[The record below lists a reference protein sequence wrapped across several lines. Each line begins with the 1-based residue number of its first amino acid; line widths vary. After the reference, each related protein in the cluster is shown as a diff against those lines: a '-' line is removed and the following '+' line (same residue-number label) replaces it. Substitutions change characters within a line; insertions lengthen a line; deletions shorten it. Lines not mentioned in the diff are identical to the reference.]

1 MKERTASDTNSSNLP
16 AINPVSSLFLQS
28 HSIWKAT
35 PDSLSAEETFD
46 SYENALEIGFLDTT
60 PNAKTYTDV
69 LGVGERKDVY
79 RFELQSASLFELSL
93 HGFKAN
99 ADLVLQNSARHTISN
114 SSNLASASEF
124 ISTKLEPGIYY
135 VVVFSPNQSN
145 TNYQLSLSAD
155 FIADDEAIT
164 TLEDSLRDPEYDQ
177 VGLQVTWRDTEGNLW
192 VAPADPQTGSFLL
205 ERAIQ
210 VDTGVAP
217 SDVNSGGTGN
227 GPEWV
232 YGQGGSRIVYTK
244 LLDPDP
250 DRQFDRTNWYIARA
264 AWNGS
269 EWEAEF
275 ILDAEGEPIPGF
287 IPFGTLNPEDEA
299 PLIKYVGTDPN
310 TGESVASF
318 WRELDDPNVGG
329 ELPEG
334 AGRWVQGEGERS
346 VVRNINNQIY
356 KYDVDTEI
364 LTQITFSDTKKQ
376 GSFFMWEAP
385 EFDNELVLMTPEIE
399 VAGSEPLT
407 PEPTQLGIYRQIEG
421 EWTQIYTIESPSQD
435 LPYFHS
441 PEPFIYNGN
450 SYISFLAVDTQP
462 DSDRKNFEGAEVW
475 IVGVDPDNPFARQLS
490 DEENI
495 GRNDPESL
503 ITEAGAF
510 IYYSELTEDRGR
522 IIHRADTGLGLPEAE
537 ASVSNSIEITSEP
550 TVDREI
556 FQDSIDR
563 AGNNRQDAR
572 IIGLI
577 DSLPASKTFSDRVWL
592 EDRQDFYRFDLQTTS
607 KLELSLNGLT
617 ANADVFLQD
626 AGGHLI
632 ISSSAEVNTSEFI
645 FTELE
650 AGTYYV
656 LVRSSDTAS
665 TDYQLKLTLS
675 VPELLPPKSPTLTYY
690 VIPPQDTNSEIDNW
704 LDPHYVAI
712 DEGVPANNKL
722 FLFFSGNN
730 SQPLNQQLITQEA
743 AELGYHAIN
752 LSYPSSP
759 PVGNVCEDTT
769 DLECYEQVR
778 LEVLDGIDRTDLVNV
793 TPANSIE
800 GRLVELLQYLDRQ
813 YPDKGWGA
821 YLEGDTPDWNSIVVS
836 GHSQGGGY
844 ALMVGKEHEMERVVT
859 FAAQIDENQNLDR
872 LAPWLSEPFATPAE
886 RIYEFVHLQDP
897 RFDRHPQ
904 LWDILGTDELGE
916 VINVDETEPPYDNS
930 HTLVTE
936 LAPIEGGSPHG
947 SVVTD
952 RSTPKLPDGTPVYE
966 EVWQYLLSDSLTP
979 SSDSFFLVP
988 TILDT
993 ASEPNNNRRNAFNI
1007 GILDL
1012 NPLTQNFSERVGT
1025 DDRRDFYRFELEN
1038 ASKFQLSLTGLSAN
1052 ADVFIQDAAGNLVAS
1067 STNKANSPEIIST
1080 NLDSGSYYVLVQ
1092 SIGQRNTSYDLT
1104 LKAQFITNVVELDLG
1119 GRKVPDPEF
1128 DQVGFQVTWQDEVGR
1143 GTEAEKKRRLWVA
1156 PVDRQTGDILF
1167 DQALQLDNNL
1177 APNAPI
1183 SSGNATGNG
1192 PEWVYAEGGSQ
1203 ILYTKQVEPFGPQGW
1218 RVGRAQQIDGEWV
1231 AAPLNPELEGG
1242 APNGSKTPN
1251 DPNPLFNYFFKD
1263 EEDNRFMAWR
1273 ELNNPDNGGIVPFP
1287 FTSGARWV
1295 PEERFFVSTT
1305 ATEDVNQVVMFAPD
1319 TETVTQLTFDPGV
1332 VKDKPQMWHAPE
1344 FNNELIFFA
1353 IESDATSPKRQDR
1366 LGIYRNIDGEWQ
1378 RIKTIDPP
1386 SDLPI
1391 IDSPEHFVY
1400 NNKSYI
1406 VMATVPEQGQGSQLW
1421 LAGIDPEDNLYRQIS
1436 NPEEETA
1443 STDPEPFITD
1453 EGAFIYY
1460 AKGGGSQLFR
1470 ADTGL
1475 GAPIADTNSQDLAAP
1490 DLLNFSNLYGNT
1502 ANFNANLDT
1511 F

>member
-1 MKERTASDTNSSNLP
+1 MKERTASDTNSSNLQ

-28 HSIWKAT
+28 HRIWKAT
-35 PDSLSAEETFD
+35 PDYLSAEETFD

-60 PNAKTYTDV
+60 PNAKTYADI

-114 SSNLASASEF
+114 SSNLANASEF
-124 ISTKLEPGIYY
+124 ISTQLEPGIYY

-145 TNYQLSLSAD
+145 TNYQLSLSAE
-155 FIADDEAIT
+155 FITNDQAIT

-177 VGLQVTWRDTEGNLW
+177 VGWQVTWRDTEGNLW
-192 VAPADPQTGSFLL
+192 VAPVAPQTGAFLL
-205 ERAIQ
+205 EQAIQ

-232 YGQGGSRIVYTK
+232 YGEGGSRILYTK
-244 LLDPDP
+244 LLDPNP
-250 DRQFDRTNWYIARA
+250 DRQFDRTNWYIAQAR
-264 AWNGS
+264 WNGS

-275 ILDAEGEPIPGF
+275 ILDAEGEPVPGF
-287 IPFGTLNPEDEA
+287 IPFGSLNPGDEA
-299 PLIKYVGTDPN
+299 PLIKYVGTDPI

-329 ELPEG
+329 QLPEG

-356 KYDVDTEI
+356 KYDVDTET
-364 LTQITFSDTKKQ
+364 LTQITFSDTKKK

-385 EFDNELVLMTPEIE
+385 EFDNELVLMAPEIE
-399 VAGSEPLT
+399 VVNSEPLT
-407 PEPTQLGIYRQIEG
+407 PEPTELGIYRQIEG
-421 EWTQIYTIESPSQD
+421 EWRQTYTIDSPSPD

-441 PEPFIYNGN
+441 PEPFTYNGS

-462 DSDRKNFEGAEVW
+462 DSERKNFEGAEVW
-475 IVGVDPDNPFARQLS
+475 IVGVDPNNPFARQLS
-490 DEENI
+490 DEQII

-510 IYYSELTEDRGR
+510 IYYSELTSDKGR
-522 IIHRADTGLGLPEAE
+522 IIHRADTGLGLPEQ
-537 ASVSNSIEITSEP
+537 SVSNSIETLSEP
-550 TVDREI
+550 TVDREEDI
-556 FQDSIDR
+556 DLVTFQ
-563 AGNNRQDAR
+563 
-572 IIGLI
+572 
-577 DSLPASKTFSDRVWL
+577 
-592 EDRQDFYRFDLQTTS
+592 
-607 KLELSLNGLT
+607 
-617 ANADVFLQD
+617 
-626 AGGHLI
+626 
-632 ISSSAEVNTSEFI
+632 SSS
-645 FTELE
+645 
-650 AGTYYV
+650 
-656 LVRSSDTAS
+656 
-665 TDYQLKLTLS
+665 
-675 VPELLPPKSPTLTYY
+675 
-690 VIPPQDTNSEIDNW
+690 
-704 LDPHYVAI
+704 LD
-712 DEGVPANNKL
+712 
-722 FLFFSGNN
+722 
-730 SQPLNQQLITQEA
+730 
-743 AELGYHAIN
+743 
-752 LSYPSSP
+752 
-759 PVGNVCEDTT
+759 
-769 DLECYEQVR
+769 
-778 LEVLDGIDRTDLVNV
+778 
-793 TPANSIE
+793 
-800 GRLVELLQYLDRQ
+800 
-813 YPDKGWGA
+813 
-821 YLEGDTPDWNSIVVS
+821 
-836 GHSQGGGY
+836 
-844 ALMVGKEHEMERVVT
+844 
-859 FAAQIDENQNLDR
+859 
-872 LAPWLSEPFATPAE
+872 LA
-886 RIYEFVHLQDP
+886 
-897 RFDRHPQ
+897 
-904 LWDILGTDELGE
+904 
-916 VINVDETEPPYDNS
+916 TEP
-930 HTLVTE
+930 
-936 LAPIEGGSPHG
+936 G
-947 SVVTD
+947 
-952 RSTPKLPDGTPVYE
+952 
-966 EVWQYLLSDSLTP
+966 
-979 SSDSFFLVP
+979 
-988 TILDT
+988 
-993 ASEPNNNRRNAFNI
+993 NNRRNALNI
-1007 GILDL
+1007 AILDL
-1012 NPLTQNFSERVGT
+1012 NPITQNFADRVGT

-1038 ASKFQLSLTGLSAN
+1038 PSKFQLSLAGLTAN
-1052 ADVFIQDAAGNLVAS
+1052 ADVFIEDAAGNLIAS
-1067 STNKANSPEIIST
+1067 STNKANSPETIST
-1080 NLDSGSYYVLVQ
+1080 NLDSGSYYLLVR
-1092 SIGQRNTSYDLT
+1092 SVGQRNTSYDLT

-1128 DQVGFQVTWQDEVGR
+1128 DPIEFQVTWQDEVGR

-1167 DQALQLDNNL
+1167 DQAIQLDNNL

-1203 ILYTKQVEPFGPQGW
+1203 ILYTKQVEPFGPDGW
-1218 RVGRAQQIDGEWV
+1218 RVGRAQKIDGEWV
-1231 AAPLNPELEGG
+1231 AAPLDPELKGG
-1242 APNGSKTPN
+1242 APNGSKSAN
-1251 DPNPLFNYFFKD
+1251 DPNPLFNYFFK
-1263 EEDNRFMAWR
+1263 EGDNRFMAWR

-1305 ATEDVNQVVMFAPD
+1305 ATEDVNQVVTFASD
-1319 TETVTQLTFDPGV
+1319 TETVTQLTFDTGV

-1353 IESDATSPKRQDR
+1353 IESNAASPKRQDR

-1378 RIKTIDPP
+1378 RIHTIDPP

-1460 AKGGGSQLFR
+1460 AKGGGSQIFR

-1475 GAPIADTNSQDLAAP
+1475 GAPIADAGDSSNIFPISADTTN
-1490 DLLNFSNLYGNT
+1490 FI
-1502 ANFNANLDT
+1502 
-1511 F
+1511 